1 MAIDDFHT
9 TVTIKKSDTSISV
22 NSGVLFM
29 GSCFAENIGNIM
41 AENRFPVLI
50 NPHGVLYNPFS
61 IATSLKQILANSP
74 INENELFFLNDLWHS
89 FMHHG
94 RFSQPDAAE
103 TVRLINE
110 ATNRAHQFIQK
121 CRFIVITLGTAM
133 VYEHKETGRI
143 VANCHKFPSQ
153 TFNRYRLNIE
163 EITTELKESIIS
175 LRWLNPKIHVILSV
189 SPIRHLK
196 DGAHGNQLSKSTL
209 LLAVDRLTDLFEN
222 ISYFPAYEI
231 MMDELRDY
239 RFYDA
244 GMTHPSD
251 TAIKYIWK
259 RFSETYLTNDAR
271 SFALEAGKIAKARH
285 HRPSNTNTPAY
296 RDFLFKA
303 LEATNSL
310 SQRYPEALL
319 ENDKKW
325 FQDQLNHL
333 SQHVD

>member
-1 MAIDDFHT
+1 MVFDDFHT
-9 TVTIKKSDTSISV
+9 SITIKKADTSISV

-41 AENRFPVLI
+41 AGNRFPVMI
-50 NPHGVLYNPFS
+50 NPHGILYNPSS

-74 INENELFFLNDLWHS
+74 INENELSFLNDLWHS

-94 RFSQPDAAE
+94 RFSQPEAAE

-110 ATNRAHQFIQK
+110 ATNRAHQFILK
-121 CRFIVITLGTAM
+121 CHFIVITLGTAM
-133 VYEHKETGRI
+133 VYEHKETGRV
-143 VANCHKFPSQ
+143 VANCHKFPPQ
-153 TFNRYRLNIE
+153 TFNRYRLNID
-163 EITTELKESIIS
+163 EITTELKEAIIS
-175 LRWLNPKIHVILSV
+175 LRSLNPKINIILSV

-196 DGAHGNQLSKSTL
+196 DGANVNQLSKATL
-209 LLAVDRLTDLFEN
+209 LLAVNRLTSLFEN

-271 SFALEAGKIAKARH
+271 SFTLEAEKIVKTRN
-285 HRPSNTNTPAY
+285 HRPSNVNSPAY

-319 ENDKKW
+319 ENDKEW
-325 FQDQLNHL
+325 FQAQLNQL
-333 SQHVD
+333 S